1 MGSPLSFPLLCII
14 NLSVYRKT
22 VYDWFRDHPLCK
34 DEKEILL
41 SNVIINGDDIVFRA
55 PRDFILKFYEN
66 IELVGFL
73 PSKGKNFV
81 SRRFA
86 MINSRV
92 YKAINIDHGPK
103 DFLIG
108 YHYHKSSMM
117 RFGYLNLPLVQGK
130 VLHGLN
136 VPTTPDMIGRS
147 LTEMMDLCPW
157 TQSLLNESLKRWEC
171 LWKTPKNHFVPN
183 YYLPSFLGG
192 YGIDRS
198 YAPFN
203 WRITRSQRQVVNY
216 ILRDNKFA
224 LYQKL
229 STTST
234 TFTAKLLLD
243 MCGGWKLIPKNKVTP
258 EDLEREKLTEDFMI
272 RAKMISRISQITNHD
287 LDKVSGKEMRKI
299 VKFSEGQKRLRTF
312 DSKKVPEKIRN
323 LRGLVKRE
331 KILLYADGI
340 STIVRPIKLP
350 PLPPMKI
357 TEQINYKRRLNEVE
371 ILKERSK
378 LLKSKF

>member
-1 MGSPLSFPLLCII
+1 
-14 NLSVYRKT
+14 
-22 VYDWFRDHPLCK
+22 
-34 DEKEILL
+34 
-41 SNVIINGDDIVFRA
+41 
-55 PRDFILKFYEN
+55 
-66 IELVGFL
+66 
-73 PSKGKNFV
+73 
-81 SRRFA
+81 
-86 MINSRV
+86 
-92 YKAINIDHGPK
+92 
-103 DFLIG
+103 
-108 YHYHKSSMM
+108 
-117 RFGYLNLPLVQGK
+117 
-130 VLHGLN
+130 
-136 VPTTPDMIGRS
+136 
-147 LTEMMDLCPW
+147 
-157 TQSLLNESLKRWEC
+157 
-171 LWKTPKNHFVPN
+171 
-183 YYLPSFLGG
+183 
-192 YGIDRS
+192 
-198 YAPFN
+198 
-203 WRITRSQRQVVNY
+203 
-216 ILRDNKFA
+216 
-224 LYQKL
+224 
-229 STTST
+229 
-234 TFTAKLLLD
+234 

-378 LLKSKF
+378 ILKSKF